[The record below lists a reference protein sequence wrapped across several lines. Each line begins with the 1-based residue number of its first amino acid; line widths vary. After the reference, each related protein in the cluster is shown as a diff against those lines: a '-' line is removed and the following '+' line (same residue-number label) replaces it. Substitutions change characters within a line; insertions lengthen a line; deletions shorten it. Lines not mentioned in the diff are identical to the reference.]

1 MPEDLQVSEDGIAH
15 RRREGEAD
23 FYYVLRAARDC
34 IQCHTNWQEGE
45 RAGLL
50 RLTMDTRFVNAR
62 AKEVVLGNVAVL
74 AAVVIPAGIAI
85 VVVFYL
91 MLYRPVRALVESIE
105 NLTKGE
111 GDLTLRLEERGSSE
125 MGVLS
130 RLFNR
135 FIGKIHDIVGS
146 IKGNIVAVHES
157 ARDLQ
162 KQSSR
167 ITTNN
172 GEIAGRLT
180 SVSRQAREVQ
190 DAAVAVTHSMGT
202 IGNNFDQVRE
212 VIEQTR
218 SSALQN
224 KSSTQAASDSVK
236 VFFSS
241 MEALKTRAEEVA
253 TQLQQIDNIADQTNL
268 LALNAAIEAARAGD
282 QGRGFAVVAEE
293 VRSLANKTTELTHS
307 IKEILGEFTLNMNQ
321 AGKAMGSTHDQMEQV
336 SSSSLA
342 TEQELSRAAVQIRG
356 LSGEIDTVRNAVQR
370 QTQLTDTIVATILE
384 ASNDADATLQIAE
397 HLAKLSRDL
406 MDLVGAVEMETSKFK
421 TND

>member
-1 MPEDLQVSEDGIAH
+1 
-15 RRREGEAD
+15 
-23 FYYVLRAARDC
+23 
-34 IQCHTNWQEGE
+34 
-45 RAGLL
+45 
-50 RLTMDTRFVNAR
+50 
-62 AKEVVLGNVAVL
+62 
-74 AAVVIPAGIAI
+74 VVIPAGIAI

-91 MLYRPVRALVESIE
+91 MLYRPVRAPVESIE